1 MTKRRNIL
9 RSETGPPKQEMFLLL
24 GLPETRP
31 LLLARRELKE
41 FLVHNFCQF
50 VERICT
56 LQLDSGWGC

>member
-31 LLLARRELKE
+31 LLLAEREFKE

-50 VERICT
+50 CT
-56 LQLDSGWGC
+56 LQ